1 MKNNTHMDSSSC
13 AMKPKGAVP
22 IITKAEWDRTRAA
35 AKGPGKEYWNAR
47 AAKVSVVENHVPG
60 KK

>member
-1 MKNNTHMDSSSC
+1 MKNNTPMDSSCC
-13 AMKPKGAVP
+13 AMKPKGAVS

-47 AAKVSVVENHVPG
+47 AAKVIVVENHVPG